1 MEKVE
6 RASAAWSLMWGAVQ
20 WQDAMGTR
28 RDCKQAFT
36 AALQGG
42 RDIVVDRCNFDA
54 AQRSTWLALAR
65 TCRAACLG
73 VQLMLPVE
81 VCIERALARKDH
93 PSLGTRGPIQ
103 EVILR

>member
-1 MEKVE
+1 
-6 RASAAWSLMWGAVQ
+6 
-20 WQDAMGTR
+20 MGTR
-28 RDCKQAFT
+28 RDCEQAFA

-42 RDIVVDRCNFDA
+42 RDVVVDRCNFDA
-54 AQRSTWLALAR
+54 AQRSTWLTLAR

-93 PSLGTRGPIQ
+93 PSLGTRGPVR